1 MEFVEFREL
10 TTERLVL
17 RRIGLEDVYDYYE
30 RIASDGDVTKYMLFD
45 PHQDIGE
52 SLESILKALDR
63 YEEGGFYRWAIVRK
77 EDDTLI
83 GVLELLRFDEAEE
96 SCSFAYMLAKDSW
109 NQGYATEAVKEAF
122 RFAFEEMGVRMIAA
136 DHMAP
141 NAASGAVMR
150 KAGMVQTG
158 IIPGKYE
165 KHGQIFDAVCYEL
178 TCASAEP
185 LTADEYQRRAMTTLN
200 PALSKSDVLLNGVM
214 GLCGESGEVIDL
226 VKKHLHQGHEL
237 DKSRLAKELG
247 DVAWYLA
254 ETAYAL
260 DLSFEEILRGNLEK
274 LKKRYPS
281 GFDTDRSVNR
291 RMQNA

>member
-52 SLESILKALDR
+52 SLESIQRTLER
-63 YEEGGFYRWAIVRK
+63 YEEGRCYRWGIALR
-77 EDDTLI
+77 DDDSLI
-83 GVLELLRFDEAEE
+83 GVFELLRFDEQEE
-96 SCSFAYMLAKDSW
+96 SCSFAYMLAKAWW

-122 RFAFEEMGVRMIAA
+122 RFAFEEMGVRKIAA

-150 KAGMVQTG
+150 KAGMVQVG
-158 IIPGKYE
+158 ILPGKYE
-165 KHGQIFDAVCYEL
+165 KHGQRHDAIVYERVF
-178 TCASAEP
+178 ASADP
-185 LTADEYQRRAMTTLN
+185 LTANEYQKKAMTTLN
-200 PALSKSDVLLNGVM
+200 PALSKQDVLLNGVM
-214 GLCGESGEVIDL
+214 GLCGEAGECIDL
-226 VKKHLHQGHEL
+226 VKKHLHQGHPL
-237 DKSRLAKELG
+237 DREKLCKELG

-254 ETAYAL
+254 ETAWAL
-260 DLSFEEILRGNLEK
+260 DIPLEDILRGNLDK
-274 LKKRYPS
+274 LKKRYPQ
-281 GFDTDRSVNR
+281 GFDAEKSVNR
-291 RMQNA
+291 

>member
-1 MEFVEFREL
+1 MEFVEMREL
-10 TTERLVL
+10 TTERLTL
-17 RRIGLEDVYDYYE
+17 RRLGLEDVYDYYE

-52 SLESILKALDR
+52 SLESIQKTLDR
-63 YEEGGFYRWAIVRK
+63 YDEGRCYRWGIALK

-83 GVLELLRFDEAEE
+83 GVFELLRFDENEE

-109 NQGYATEAVKEAF
+109 NQGYATEAMKEAF
-122 RFAFEEMGVRMIAA
+122 RFAFEELGIRKIAA

-158 IIPGKYE
+158 VIPGKYQ
-165 KHGQIFDAVCYEL
+165 KHGQTFDAVCYEL
-178 TCASAEP
+178 TRAPAAP
-185 LTADEYQRRAMTTLN
+185 LTANEYQQKAMTTLN
-200 PALSKSDVLLNGVM
+200 PALSKRDVLLNGVM

-226 VKKHLHQGHEL
+226 VKKHLHQGHDL
-237 DKSRLAKELG
+237 DKAKLAKELG

-254 ETAYAL
+254 ETAFAL
-260 DLSFEEILRGNLEK
+260 DLSLEEVLRGNLEK

-281 GFDTDRSVNR
+281 GFDADKSINR
-291 RMQNA
+291 